1 MARTMLRVVLVVF
14 GGMIASRLVELY
26 LTSERGRTSV
36 ASMGLADL
44 TTHQGVELAQKYAR
58 AVASTL
64 GGAFVAI
71 QESATAS
78 YDNPR
83 KAGWPE
89 RVMTIAQLL
98 LGVAALAKLVSDF
111 IEERRRLMDEG
122 KTA

>member
-1 MARTMLRVVLVVF
+1 MARTMLRIVLVVF
-14 GGMIASRLVELY
+14 GGMIASRLVEMY
-26 LTSERGRTSV
+26 LTSERGRAS
-36 ASMGLADL
+36 ASSMGLADL

-58 AVASTL
+58 SIASAL
-64 GGAFVAI
+64 GSAFVAI

-89 RVMTIAQLL
+89 RVMTVAQLL
-98 LGVAALAKLVSDF
+98 LGVAALAKLISDF

>member
-1 MARTMLRVVLVVF
+1 MARTMLRIVLVVF
-14 GGMIASRLVELY
+14 GGMIASRLVEMY
-26 LTSERGRTSV
+26 LTSERGRASAT
-36 ASMGLADL
+36 SMGMADL

-58 AVASTL
+58 SIASALGSALVAV
-64 GGAFVAI
+64 

-89 RVMTIAQLL
+89 RVMAIAQLL
-98 LGVAALAKLVSDF
+98 LGVAALAKLISDF

-122 KTA
+122 KLA

>member
-44 TTHQGVELAQKYAR
+44 TTHQGVALAQKYAR
-58 AVASTL
+58 SIASTL

>member
-1 MARTMLRVVLVVF
+1 MARTMLRIVLVVF
-14 GGMIASRLVELY
+14 GGMIASRLVEMY
-26 LTSERGRTSV
+26 LTSERGRSSV

-58 AVASTL
+58 SIASTL

-98 LGVAALAKLVSDF
+98 LGVAALAKLASDF

-122 KTA
+122 KMA

>member
-1 MARTMLRVVLVVF
+1 MARTMLRIVLVVF
-14 GGMIASRLVELY
+14 GGMIASRVVEMY
-26 LTSERGRTSV
+26 LTSERGRASV

-58 AVASTL
+58 SIASTL

-71 QESATAS
+71 QESATAG

-89 RVMTIAQLL
+89 RVMTIAQLM

-122 KTA
+122 KMA